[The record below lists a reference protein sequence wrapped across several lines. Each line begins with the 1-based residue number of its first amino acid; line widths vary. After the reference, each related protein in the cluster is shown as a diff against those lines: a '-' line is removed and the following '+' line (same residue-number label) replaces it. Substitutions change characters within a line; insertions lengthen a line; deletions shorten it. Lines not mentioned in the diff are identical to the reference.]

1 VSLCHGVLGARK
13 SKATR
18 RNSRSISRVINKGFM
33 VPVYLGT
40 VYLGVSNG
48 NNTPRSFG
56 QGVTTEKHLLLITV
70 LITCGSESRDGHLN
84 LITRA
89 NPNSMDAWYAF
100 HKVGRLRYLTKYTGT
115 ESQREFPY
123 GGTGIASIFT
133 SIITYHRTSLCYI
146 SISCVGSPIAVRCQR
161 KAISALYECQRQ

>member
-1 VSLCHGVLGARK
+1 
-13 SKATR
+13 
-18 RNSRSISRVINKGFM
+18 M

-146 SISCVGSPIAVRCQR
+146 SISCVGSPIAVRCQGKPSQR
-161 KAISALYECQRQ
+161 FTNVNVNNLCQSDTTLPKVFGSQLMHVLPPQATIIFM